1 MVVKSYK
8 IKPAEGTSTSNE
20 KQEEVSQDPTQA
32 KKVLETAEK
41 VCKLVKEKLGLP
53 ESSTTVTK
61 ETNFGEGLDVSKTVE
76 IYDEIEKQFD
86 ISFHKCNLENVFTLY
101 QIATVIEDP
110 KKYQQQQ
117 QTKEEEKNH
126 VHDNPRTRSL
136 LLSGGSS
143 AGTDPTQKVLQDI
156 AEARSRRSQVR
167 TYERK
172 QSYCY

>member
-8 IKPAEGTSTSNE
+8 IKPAEGISTSNE

-76 IYDEIEKQFD
+76 IYDDIEKQFD
-86 ISFHKCNLENVFTLY
+86 ISFQKCNLENVFTLY
-101 QIATVIEDP
+101 QIATLIEDP
-110 KKYQQQQ
+110 KKYQ
-117 QTKEEEKNH
+117 EEKNH
-126 VHDNPRTRSL
+126 VHDNPRTRS